1 MFDLTAWQLWL
12 AVGFVLLFAEM
23 VAPGIFLLWF
33 GAAALVVGVLVWLIP
48 ALAWP
53 LQALLFAV
61 ISAALVLYYR
71 HLRAKYDTEASDQ
84 PLLNNPL
91 EQMVGQVHALHT
103 AIENGRGRVK
113 IGDALWSVSG
123 ADLPAG
129 QRVKV
134 TAIDDMVLMVE
145 PVSA

>member
-1 MFDLTAWQLWL
+1 VFDLSVWQLWL

-48 ALAWP
+48 ALPWP
-53 LQALLFAV
+53 LQAVLFAV
-61 ISAALVLYYR
+61 ISAAFVLYYR

-84 PLLNNPL
+84 PLLNKRL
-91 EQMVGQVHALHT
+91 EQMVGQVYVLHM
-103 AIENGRGRVK
+103 AIENGRGKVK
-113 IGDALWSVSG
+113 IGDALWAVSG

-134 TAIDDMVLMVE
+134 TEIDDMVLTVE
-145 PVSA
+145 AASG